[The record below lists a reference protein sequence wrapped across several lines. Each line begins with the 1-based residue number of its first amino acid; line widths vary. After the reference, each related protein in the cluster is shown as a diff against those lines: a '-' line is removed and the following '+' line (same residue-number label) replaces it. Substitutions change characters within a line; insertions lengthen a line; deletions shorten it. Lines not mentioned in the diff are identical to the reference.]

1 MAPKRCT
8 LLKSHQPLFPL
19 KKKKMK
25 RWLLLRKKMRKTPKP
40 TRPHHPESLKQLTM
54 NLMNPVLI
62 PNPTPLH
69 RLLTFSKK
77 GEDRTFS
84 KAHEQKA
91 FELSKNIWGKEGFS
105 GKLESSTA
113 KSNGKAKGNNKAV
126 AALKAGLP
134 SSSDKKR
141 DNAVPIEVDKVV
153 SKSSSSLLDMKFCV
167 SDVDVGVVKVGLYMV
182 DGEKKAA
189 VEAKWRKLQMA
200 QLELFAERTEF
211 VAEQAKLALIYY
223 KSEDELGGKQ

>member
-1 MAPKRCT
+1 MAPKR
-8 LLKSHQPLFPL
+8 S
-19 KKKKMK
+19 
-25 RWLLLRKKMRKTPKP
+25 TPVEVP
-40 TRPHHPESLKQLTM
+40 PA
-54 NLMNPVLI
+54 VL
-62 PNPTPLH
+62 
-69 RLLTFSKK
+69 SSEE
-77 GEDRTFS
+77 ED
-84 KAHEQKA
+84 EEKA
-91 FELSKNIWGKEGFS
+91 FELSKTIWGKEGVS

-113 KSNGKAKGNNKAV
+113 KSNGKAKGNKKAV

-141 DNAVPIEVDKVV
+141 DNAVPIEVDKVG
-153 SKSSSSLLDMKFCV
+153 LD
-167 SDVDVGVVKVGLYMV
+167 MV

-223 KSEDELGGKQ
+223 KSEDE

>member
-1 MAPKRCT
+1 MAPKRST

-19 KKKKMK
+19 QKKKMK

-40 TRPHHPESLKQLTM
+40 TRPHHPESLKPLTM

-91 FELSKNIWGKEGFS
+91 FELSKKIWGKEG
-105 GKLESSTA
+105 
-113 KSNGKAKGNNKAV
+113 AV

-141 DNAVPIEVDKVV
+141 DNAVPMEVDKVV

-167 SDVDVGVVKVGLYMV
+167 SDVDVGVVKVGLDMV

-211 VAEQAKLALIYY
+211 VAEPR
-223 KSEDELGGKQ
+223 SWR

>member
-1 MAPKRCT
+1 MAPKRST

-19 KKKKMK
+19 QKKKMK

-40 TRPHHPESLKQLTM
+40 TRPHHPESLKPLTM

-77 GEDRTFS
+77 V
-84 KAHEQKA
+84 
-91 FELSKNIWGKEGFS
+91 NW
-105 GKLESSTA
+105 
-113 KSNGKAKGNNKAV
+113 KAKGNNKAV

-141 DNAVPIEVDKVV
+141 DNAVPMEVDKVV

-167 SDVDVGVVKVGLYMV
+167 SDVDVGVVKVGLDMV

-211 VAEQAKLALIYY
+211 VAEPR
-223 KSEDELGGKQ
+223 SWR

>member
-1 MAPKRCT
+1 MAPKRST

-25 RWLLLRKKMRKTPKP
+25 RWLLLMKKMKKMKKTPKP
-40 TRPHHPESLKQLTM
+40 TRPHHPESLKPLAM

-62 PNPTPLH
+62 PNPTSLH

-91 FELSKNIWGKEGFS
+91 FELSKKIWGKEGVS

-141 DNAVPIEVDKVV
+141 DKAVPIDVDKVV

-167 SDVDVGVVKVGLYMV
+167 SDVDVGVVKVGLDMV

-211 VAEQAKLALIYY
+211 VAEQANLALIYY
-223 KSEDELGGKQ
+223 KSEDE